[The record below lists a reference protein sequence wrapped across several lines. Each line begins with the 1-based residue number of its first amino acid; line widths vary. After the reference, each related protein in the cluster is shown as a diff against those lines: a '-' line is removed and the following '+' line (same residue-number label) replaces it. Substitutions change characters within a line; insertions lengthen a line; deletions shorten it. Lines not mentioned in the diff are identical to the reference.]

1 MSGIIKSVTKAFK
14 KVVPNLKKILPY
26 GLAIGALVFTAG
38 AALGAL
44 PSWGTAVQGVVAK
57 LGISETM
64 AGILTG
70 AVTQAGYGAALGAGG
85 AFLTGKDPGKGALLG
100 ALTGAVTGGVSGGM
114 GYETDPLKSLNPD
127 TGAPAGVPGP
137 TEAPALDGVEQGS
150 NYTAPYG
157 DTMPGGVDS
166 DFDLGGGTGDG
177 PMVGATD
184 APTLDSARADGT
196 PALRRGLYSGS
207 VAQSPLDATK
217 TAEPKGWLER
227 HQTLVGST
235 IQGAG
240 RAGAQFFASG
250 ADADSQQKARDQRA
264 ANYRTGTRG
273 LYNEPPADPT
283 NARAPVPTATGD
295 MPRTP
300 QTVGSYQYNKEKGQL
315 EFVKEGA

>member
-1 MSGIIKSVTKAFK
+1 MSGILKSVSKTFRKL
-14 KVVPNLKKILPY
+14 VPGLKKILPY
-26 GLAIGALVFTAG
+26 GLAIGALVFSAG

-44 PSWGTAVQGVVAK
+44 PSWGSAVQGVVAK
-57 LGISETM
+57 LGISETL
-64 AGILTG
+64 AGALTG

-85 AFLTGKDPGKGALLG
+85 ALLTGKDPGKGALLG

-114 GYETDPLKSLNPD
+114 GYETDPLKGLNEPG
-127 TGAPAGVPGP
+127 GAPAGVPGP
-137 TEAPALDGVEQGS
+137 TDAPALDGVEQGS

-166 DFDLGGGTGDG
+166 NYDLGGMAGDG

-184 APTLDSARADGT
+184 APSLDSARGGV
-196 PALRRGLYSGS
+196 PSIRRGLYSDS
-207 VAQSPLDATK
+207 VAQGPLDAPAP
-217 TAEPKGWLER
+217 AEPKGWLEK
-227 HQTLVGST
+227 HQTLMGAT

-264 ANYRTGTRG
+264 NNYRSGTRG
-273 LYNEPPADPT
+273 LYNEPPVDPT

>member
-1 MSGIIKSVTKAFK
+1 MSGIMKSIGKTFK
-14 KVVPNLKKILPY
+14 KIVPNLKKILPY

-57 LGISETM
+57 LGISETL
-64 AGILTG
+64 AGALTG

-85 AFLTGKDPGKGALLG
+85 ALLAGKDPSKGALLG
-100 ALTGAVTGGVSGGM
+100 ALTGAVTGGVSGGL
-114 GYETDPLKSLNPD
+114 GYETDPLKGLNEPG
-127 TGAPAGVPGP
+127 GAPAGVPGP
-137 TEAPALDGVEQGS
+137 TSDVVEQSATYSPEG
-150 NYTAPYG
+150 G
-157 DTMPGGVDS
+157 DGLTGTGIDS
-166 DFDLGGGTGDG
+166 DMSLGGAVTGDG
-177 PMVGATD
+177 SLPGATSLPEND
-184 APTLDSARADGT
+184 MP
-196 PALRRGLYSGS
+196 LRRGLYSG
-207 VAQSPLDATK
+207 AT
-217 TAEPKGWLER
+217 APSAAAPGGEPKGWLER